1 MRKKLPRE
9 TIVDTMIFIM
19 QKLVHL
25 EMELWVREL
34 L

>member
-9 TIVDTMIFIM
+9 TVVDTMIFII

-25 EMELWVREL
+25 EMEHVS
-34 L
+34 

>member
-9 TIVDTMIFIM
+9 TVVETMISIM